1 MAFSLNSK
9 MSSPV
14 WQALAVWLVTAAILT
29 LNWLLNFLSPES
41 SDNLFPWSIASA
53 FTLFFAVMNSL
64 LSLRADNFAQYWQAS
79 MYSYIGLAL
88 GTGLLAWGF
97 SGIPIGAA
105 GSYKWIYIVVSIG
118 FLVFLSMVNFM
129 KIIVNF
135 AEKEEWNQPRRRR

>member
-1 MAFSLNSK
+1 
-9 MSSPV
+9 MSHPA
-14 WQALAVWLVTAAILT
+14 WQALAVWLVTGTILV

-79 MYSYIGLAL
+79 MYSYIALAL
-88 GTGLLAWGF
+88 GSGLLAWGF
-97 SGIPIGAA
+97 SGIAISAA